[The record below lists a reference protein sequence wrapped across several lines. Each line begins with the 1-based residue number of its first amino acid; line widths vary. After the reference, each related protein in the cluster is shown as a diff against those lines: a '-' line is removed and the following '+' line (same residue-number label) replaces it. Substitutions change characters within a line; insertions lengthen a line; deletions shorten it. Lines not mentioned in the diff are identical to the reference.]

1 MRDVIH
7 GPWLEKRQAQESR
20 DGILVWAICRL
31 DEGVVALEC
40 ELGHQMELYE
50 TGKRRAYSGLEWA
63 QRGLHGEFVRQ
74 EKEQQR
80 RDDPAGM
87 LGLII

>member
-7 GPWLEKRQAQESR
+7 GPWPERRPLQESR
-20 DGILVWAICRL
+20 YGILVWAICRL
-31 DEGVVALEC
+31 DEGIVALEC

-50 TGKRRAYSGLEWA
+50 TGYRRAYSSLEWA
-63 QRGLHGEFVRQ
+63 QRGLNGEFVRQ
-74 EKEQQR
+74 EKRQK
-80 RDDPAGM
+80 RDDDPSGL